1 MKRKGCISIIL
12 IAPNKVMKK
21 LILVLTLSFSLNS
34 LSTELWTV
42 NELKDSISET
52 ERELVLLDVRTQS
65 EYDSGHIKN
74 AINISH
80 EKILESPELLAEYK
94 DNQIVVFCRSGVRAG
109 KVIQLL
115 ESLGFD
121 DIIDIDGDMLAW
133 SKAGYSVEIINE

>member
-1 MKRKGCISIIL
+1 MKRL
-12 IAPNKVMKK
+12 F
-21 LILVLTLSFSLNS
+21 LLLTLSFSLNS

-52 ERELVLLDVRTQS
+52 EYELVLLDVRTQS

-94 DNQIVVFCRSGVRAG
+94 DSQMVVFCRSGVRAG

-115 ESLGFD
+115 ESIGFE

-133 SKAGYSVEIINE
+133 SEAGYRMEVNDE

>member
-1 MKRKGCISIIL
+1 MKRTGCISIIL
-12 IAPNKVMKK
+12 IAPNKVMKR
-21 LILVLTLSFSLNS
+21 LFLVLTLSFSLNS

-65 EYDSGHIKN
+65 EYDNGHIKN

-80 EKILESPELLAEYK
+80 EQILESPELLAEYK

-133 SKAGYSVEIINE
+133 SEAGYSVEIINE